1 MDELKTN
8 PMPSDEQFDRER
20 ELFEQALAF
29 PAGPEREAVLKQACG
44 NEAALLKRLEG
55 LLRAHDEVVGFLPKE
70 GVGLR
75 DTIIITPREKPG
87 DRIGRYKLLQQIGE
101 GGCGVVHMAEQT
113 EPVRRRVALK
123 VIKLG
128 MDTKQVVAR
137 FEAERQALAMMDHP
151 NIAKVLDAGATDTG
165 RPYFVM
171 ELVRGVRITDYC
183 DQNRLSTQNRL
194 ELFVQVCQAVQHAH
208 QKGIIHR
215 DLKPSNV
222 LVTMIDGQPV
232 PKVIDFGI
240 AKATNQQPL
249 TDKTLFTAFEQ
260 FIGTPAYMSPEQAE
274 MSGVDIDT
282 RSDIYSL
289 GVLLYELLTGKTPF
303 DANELLAKGLD
314 EMRRTIREVEPVKP
328 STRLTQEVEVRGQR
342 SEVRGQKEDG
352 ASSRRLLQE
361 VRGDLD
367 WVVMKCLEKDRA
379 RRYETANGLA
389 GDIQRHLNNEPVV
402 ARPASNLYRLQKLAR
417 RNKLAFA
424 AGGAIAVALV
434 IGLGAS
440 TWEYLKERAARQR
453 AVAAEQEKGQLLRQ
467 AEASQKKSQTEAAK
481 ATAIS
486 DLLQEMLGSANPEAM
501 KSSEYSVRQLLDD
514 FSAGLAN
521 QFHGQ
526 PEVEAAVRI
535 TIGRAYNTLRIAD
548 KASAHLERAL
558 TLRRKIFGA
567 QAEQVADTLKDCAWS
582 RAEQGPQAQV
592 ELYAREALEIY
603 RRRGVSGRPVISILF
618 PLQRTLINQ
627 NRFAEAETVTE
638 EAFAIARGSPGVEFP
653 ELASMIHGLADV
665 RNKQS
670 RYPEA
675 ESLAR
680 KALEMHRR
688 LHGAEHPETAWAL
701 LTLGIALRSQQ
712 KLADAEATLR
722 ESVRIFSKYY
732 SSGYRPGDFA
742 MNQLKVVLEAK
753 GDSSGVAALTRDK
766 LAEANKRVGRNEAD
780 AEAWLLRAAIE
791 AELKEWKAATQDYD
805 QAITLSKDQPAT
817 RRKVVGEACL
827 ELVERAGSAQPEIAE
842 RVAGQAL
849 AWFKQL
855 AQEDPKDSEVRQD
868 LARSPHLLA
877 DVLYGQ
883 GKWAE
888 AEAPCREAVALF
900 KRSAQDNPQRSD
912 SAINLGHT
920 LWRLA
925 DVLAKTGR
933 RDLAESILREALQVF
948 EQASRDFP
956 AEPFLLQEQAL
967 SRRSLADLLHEL
979 GRFDEAEREDRAAIA
994 LYAELKAAAPAKA
1007 FYSQEEAYT
1016 SWMRADILAGAGRLD
1031 AAEAEY
1037 RNAIALHEK
1046 ATANFPNQAML
1057 TERLSTLKASL
1068 VELLRRRGKLAE
1080 AKALLEG
1087 QTNTPAEQKSEP
1099 H

>member
-1 MDELKTN
+1 MDELKNGKMN
-8 PMPSDEQFDRER
+8 PMTSDEQFDRER
-20 ELFEQALAF
+20 QLFEQALVFPGGAERDAF
-29 PAGPEREAVLKQACG
+29 LRQVCG
-44 NEAALLKRLEG
+44 SEAALLKRLEG
-55 LLRAHDEVVGFLPKE
+55 LLRAHDEAASFLPME
-70 GVGLR
+70 VSGS
-75 DTIIITPREKPG
+75 TIVISPTEKPG

-101 GGCGVVHMAEQT
+101 GGCGVVYMAEQT

-137 FEAERQALAMMDHP
+137 FEAERQALALMDHP
-151 NIAKVLDAGATDTG
+151 NIAKVLDAGATETG

-171 ELVRGVRITDYC
+171 ELVRGVRITEYC
-183 DQNRLSTQNRL
+183 DQSRLSTTPRL

-222 LVTMIDGQPV
+222 LVTMIDGQAV

-240 AKATNQQPL
+240 AKATSNQRL

-282 RSDIYSL
+282 RTDIYSL
-289 GVLLYELLTGKTPF
+289 GVLLYELLTGSTPF
-303 DANELLAKGLD
+303 DAEQLLHSGLD
-314 EMRRTIREVEPVKP
+314 GIRKTLREQEPPKP
-328 STRLTQEVEVRGQR
+328 STRLITLSAVDLTTVATARHAEPPKLVH
-342 SEVRGQKEDG
+342 
-352 ASSRRLLQE
+352 AL
-361 VRGDLD
+361 RGDLD

-389 GDIQRHLNNEPVV
+389 SDLKRHLGNEPVV
-402 ARPASNLYRLQKLAR
+402 ARPPSATYRLQKSFR
-417 RNKLAFA
+417 RNKLAFTA
-424 AGGAIAVALV
+424 AGAIAAALV

-453 AVAAEQEKGQLLRQ
+453 AVAAELEKGQLLRQ
-467 AEASQKKSQTEAAK
+467 AEASQKKSQTDAAK

-501 KSSEYSVRQLLDD
+501 KGSEYSVRQLLDD
-514 FSAGLAN
+514 FSAGLTN

-526 PEVEAAVRI
+526 PEVEAAVRT

-558 TLRRKIFGA
+558 ALQRNIFGA
-567 QAEQVADTLKDCAWS
+567 QAEQVAVTLKECAWS

-603 RRRGVSGRPVISILF
+603 RKRGVSGQPILSVLF

-665 RNKQS
+665 RNDQA
-670 RYPEA
+670 RYAEA

-680 KALEMHRR
+680 QALEMHHR

-701 LTLGIALRSQQ
+701 LTLGVALRNQQ
-712 KLADAEATLR
+712 KLTDAETTLR

-732 SSGYRPGDFA
+732 SYGNRSGDFA
-742 MNQLKVVLEAK
+742 RNQLKVVLEAK
-753 GDSSGVAALTRDK
+753 GDSSGIAALARDK

-791 AELKEWKAATQDYD
+791 ADLKEWKAATQDYD
-805 QAITLSKDQPAT
+805 QAMTLSKDQPAT
-817 RRKVVGEACL
+817 RRKAVGEACL
-827 ELVERAGSAQPEIAE
+827 ELAERAGPAQPEIAE
-842 RVAGQAL
+842 RVTGQAL
-849 AWFKQL
+849 VWFKQF
-855 AQEDPKDSEVRQD
+855 AQEDPTDSEVRQN
-868 LARSPHLLA
+868 LARSLHL
-877 DVLYGQ
+877 
-883 GKWAE
+883 
-888 AEAPCREAVALF
+888 
-900 KRSAQDNPQRSD
+900 
-912 SAINLGHT
+912 
-920 LWRLA
+920 
-925 DVLAKTGR
+925 
-933 RDLAESILREALQVF
+933 
-948 EQASRDFP
+948 
-956 AEPFLLQEQAL
+956 
-967 SRRSLADLLHEL
+967 
-979 GRFDEAEREDRAAIA
+979 
-994 LYAELKAAAPAKA
+994 
-1007 FYSQEEAYT
+1007 
-1016 SWMRADILAGAGRLD
+1016 MADILYQQGKHAEAATMAREAAQQCHTALSQYENQASYRNRRHETWSFAISYEAIAQRLKEFGQTQEAEQAYRDTQVLWRKLLAAFNTEDSSFHLAVNCDAVGRLLRETGRGAESLRAFQEAQVIWLKLVAEFNMEDRRMHLGCTDEDIGQLLKESGRLD
-1031 AAEAEY
+1031 EATEAYRQALAIWRKLVAEFNKDLY
-1037 RNAIALHEK
+1037 RNHLSGTRANLA
-1046 ATANFPNQAML
+1046 ATLQ
-1057 TERLSTLKASL
+1057 TQ
-1068 VELLRRRGKLAE
+1068 GKLAE